1 GCATASSTAR
11 SDARQQKQTPP
22 ELRLY
27 CAQGIRRVTPMNA
40 AVETETQPSIPPL
53 IAQLLQK
60 LELPYE
66 TCQDTPEL
74 APASR
79 VQAILLEDAAG
90 ALLVLFPRDHLLD
103 LPRLTELTDR
113 HLVAVTPERL
123 SRMLEDRKSVA

>member
-1 GCATASSTAR
+1 
-11 SDARQQKQTPP
+11 
-22 ELRLY
+22 
-27 CAQGIRRVTPMNA
+27 MNA

-103 LPRLTELTDR
+103 LPRLAELTDR

-123 SRMLEDRKSVA
+123 SRMLDKHNLQ